1 MIIRATK
8 KILNVSGIKPIKNTQ
23 QPAAQLPGEWYAS
36 LLSLGRPGKM
46 ALHFLHNPTMISV
59 LVPGKSINKGVPE
72 MRKRVANLLI
82 RNSFGQL
89 VFQYQLQTDVEV
101 YATNSRS
108 ILAFMNQMKYG
119 IEYHFMMAESLEEI
133 NYEQIEDIQLGYLFT
148 KDRKTGQYKKPTDI
162 LSRLLV

>member
-1 MIIRATK
+1 
-8 KILNVSGIKPIKNTQ
+8 
-23 QPAAQLPGEWYAS
+23 
-36 LLSLGRPGKM
+36 
-46 ALHFLHNPTMISV
+46 
-59 LVPGKSINKGVPE
+59 